1 MWQINRLK
9 TNCTAL
15 LSASRELIYW
25 GFEGFFFYPFS
36 LSFFGGGDKSVNKSS
51 VLAIYFVGLFSPKRH
66 KNRERCPMSMCQ
78 ATMIVSSG
86 EFEMYS
92 CSQKAKR
99 DKIWDKKFQVRWV
112 FFYPYDQNEINHPPS
127 SLQYCLFRTLC
138 ETHDLKTSPSECF
151 HSGAIGVWVN

>member
-1 MWQINRLK
+1 M
-9 TNCTAL
+9 
-15 LSASRELIYW
+15 
-25 GFEGFFFYPFS
+25 
-36 LSFFGGGDKSVNKSS
+36 NKSS

-99 DKIWDKKFQVRWV
+99 DKIRDKKFQVRWV
-112 FFYPYDQNEINHPPS
+112 FFYPYDQNVINHPPS
-127 SLQYCLFRTLC
+127 
-138 ETHDLKTSPSECF
+138 
-151 HSGAIGVWVN
+151 